1 MCNQVFSFQGP
12 TCINTTRIS
21 SKFFS
26 LQNPKKSDKKKSLIK
41 KQTIKTKTIE
51 QANENK
57 RRTTKENFRTEILSI
72 RNFLFRNIF
81 FLLPFKTNNEI
92 LQPLQHVQQNTSLT
106 NPVHSPEPRR
116 ILYQVLMTNHG
127 EKVFLLCLNKC
138 HTQRRTIQIHPNP
151 SIASPIIT
159 FESNQSISSSNT
171 TRTNQLQVKW
181 QASSVVRFMTAPC
194 GASLTIYM
202 FSVHA
207 KSSPAKKSSKSY
219 VS

>member
-72 RNFLFRNIF
+72 RKFFVLQHF
-81 FLLPFKTNNEI
+81 FLAIQNNNKICNHFIATTSETKKTIQALFEI
-92 LQPLQHVQQNTSLT
+92 LQKRGEIYISSTHDR
-106 NPVHSPEPRR
+106 SPDLSFGEKVSIPSN
-116 ILYQVLMTNHG
+116 LKKTYQVLMTDH
-127 EKVFLLCLNKC
+127 LIC
-138 HTQRRTIQIHPNP
+138 HSGKRY
-151 SIASPIIT
+151 
-159 FESNQSISSSNT
+159 FYF
-171 TRTNQLQVKW
+171 V
-181 QASSVVRFMTAPC
+181 
-194 GASLTIYM
+194 
-202 FSVHA
+202 
-207 KSSPAKKSSKSY
+207 
-219 VS
+219 